1 VISHP
6 LSGAPRKLDLNG
18 SKVTLKLTGVVNL
31 SADKVSISGSSSS
44 FALNGTL
51 VANSVTLNGNMYPNI
66 SANPCN
72 NLYQSAKITL
82 LQ

>member
-1 VISHP
+1 VISHTQ
-6 LSGAPRKLDLNG
+6 SGASRSLDLNG
-18 SKVTLKLTGVVNL
+18 AKVRLRLTGVVNL
-31 SADKVSISGSSSS
+31 SAADVTISGSSSS
-44 FALNGTL
+44 FTLSGTL
-51 VANSVTLNGNMYPNI
+51 VANSVRLNGNLYPNI